1 MYSKYEVQASM
12 AIRNKY
18 LKSIEYLDPV
28 IGKTCYRL
36 INIETGETVPFFTEY
51 LKMKAATGSAANSVE
66 AIANDLK
73 TFLSYLFVAS
83 EVVSNYLDYEATP
96 LSEIIFGY
104 PQFLILAKKSS
115 SDTAKRTAQ
124 ILDATPVSENSKN
137 RMLSSLQG
145 FIRESAGY
153 QSKLNEL
160 SDLGLI
166 DTQKAAQFFGEELLS
181 KRLATEKEKK
191 ALLHKSFLAGCISGG
206 AVYVESSL
214 FKIKAVHNA
223 NGSDIA
229 KAFPLD
235 SIIETINKSKSHRDR
250 ALWALLAGTGI
261 RVSEA
266 LNILME
272 DVDGLAGEVK
282 IIDPVTRPGKYPDVT
297 INKLEDL
304 KFKGRTTQD
313 TYFLQPFEEIFF
325 TSLKQYLDKERIPV
339 NHSVLFINLS
349 NRGRGRPLYLAK
361 NANTYNE
368 PFKKCAAKAGVSGF
382 TIHSLRHLY
391 GVYALNFL
399 PTESGYGLPIQTV
412 QLMMG
417 HAKIESTQ
425 KYAIQDSE
433 IIKKRISLFNDSVLK
448 NNITWEGTAIAARNL
463 ALPIWDTE

>member
-1 MYSKYEVQASM
+1 M

-18 LKSIEYLDPV
+18 LKSISYLDPV

-51 LKMKAATGSAANSVE
+51 LKKKAATGSAFNSVE

-73 TFLSYLFVAS
+73 AFLSYLFVAS
-83 EVVSNYLDYEATP
+83 EVISNYLDYEATP
-96 LSEIIFGY
+96 LSEIVLGY
-104 PQFLILAKKSS
+104 PQFLLLAKKSS
-115 SDTAKRTAQ
+115 SDTVKRTAQ

-137 RMLSSLQG
+137 RMLSSVQG

-160 SDLGLI
+160 SELGLI
-166 DTQKAAQFFGEELLS
+166 DTQKAAQFFGKDLLS

-191 ALLHKSFLAGCISGG
+191 ILLHNSFLAGCISGG
-206 AVYVESSL
+206 AVYVESRL
-214 FKIKAVHNA
+214 FKIKGAHKGAGTEV
-223 NGSDIA
+223 A
-229 KAFPLD
+229 KAFPIQ
-235 SIIETINKSKSHRDR
+235 SILEAINNAQSHRNR

-272 DVDGLAGEVK
+272 DIDGLSEEVK
-282 IIDPVTRPGKYPDVT
+282 IIDPTSRLGKYPDTSVSS
-297 INKLEDL
+297 KLESL
-304 KFKGRTTQD
+304 KFKGRTTKE
-313 TYFLQPFEEIFF
+313 TYFLQPFKEIFF
-325 TSLKQYLDKERIPV
+325 SSLKQYLDKERIPV

-349 NRGRGRPLYLAK
+349 NRGLGRPLYLAK
-361 NANTYNE
+361 NANTYND
-368 PFKKCAAKAGVSGF
+368 PFKKASKSAGVAGF

-399 PTESGYGLPIQTV
+399 PTENGYGLPIQTV

-425 KYAIQDSE
+425 RYAIQDSE
-433 IIKKRISLFNDSVLK
+433 IIKLRISQFNNSVLK
-448 NNITWEGTAIAARNL
+448 NNLTWEGTTIAARNL
-463 ALPIWDTE
+463 ALPNGGAG